1 VRWSLAAATIGLS
14 RTLGRFP
21 ARALG
26 FGSEDEAA
34 GILAQWMRWNVRGRW
49 VGTDGFDYFAALAA
63 VRTPYLAVAGG
74 SDRLFAPAAACRQ
87 VVERV
92 GSERK
97 SLAVEPGLSHTGLVL
112 APRARDACWP
122 AIAAWLKETLA

>member
-1 VRWSLAAATIGLS
+1 
-14 RTLGRFP
+14 
-21 ARALG
+21 
-26 FGSEDEAA
+26 
-34 GILAQWMRWNVRGRW
+34 M

-74 SDRLFAPAAACRQ
+74 SDRLFAPVAACRH

-97 SLAVEPGLSHTGLVL
+97 ILTIEAGLSHRGLVL
-112 APRARDACWP
+112 SPRARDVCWP
-122 AIAAWLKETLA
+122 GIATWLQETLA

>member
-1 VRWSLAAATIGLS
+1 
-14 RTLGRFP
+14 
-21 ARALG
+21 
-26 FGSEDEAA
+26 
-34 GILAQWMRWNVRGRW
+34 MRWNVRGGW

-74 SDRLFAPAAACRQ
+74 SDRVFAPVAACRQ

-97 SLAVEPGLSHTGLVL
+97 SLTVEAGLSHRGLVL
-112 APRARDACWP
+112 APRARDVCWP
-122 AIAAWLKETLA
+122 GVAAWLKEALG

>member
-1 VRWSLAAATIGLS
+1 
-14 RTLGRFP
+14 
-21 ARALG
+21 
-26 FGSEDEAA
+26 
-34 GILAQWMRWNVRGRW
+34 
-49 VGTDGFDYFAALAA
+49 
-63 VRTPYLAVAGG
+63 
-74 SDRLFAPAAACRQ
+74 

-122 AIAAWLKETLA
+122 AVAAWLKETLA

>member
-1 VRWSLAAATIGLS
+1 
-14 RTLGRFP
+14 LGRFP
-21 ARALG
+21 SRALG

-34 GILAQWMRWNVRGRW
+34 GILAEWMRWNAQGRW

-74 SDRLFAPAAACRQ
+74 ADRVFAPVAACRQ
-87 VVERV
+87 VVEHV

-97 SLAVEPGLSHTGLVL
+97 TLTVESGLSHRGLVL
-112 APRARDACWP
+112 SPKARDSCWTGV
-122 AIAAWLKETLA
+122 AAWLKETLA